1 MSYKPFQ
8 LYRSNSISDNED
20 NHNNRL
26 DSYGSFY
33 CIKQQIIFPDDS
45 ISFEKCNTILNLKFI
60 ENCNYIKVYNSG
72 IYTIYFNSHLE
83 SPANIGL
90 YINDNL
96 EKSTL
101 TIGNNLIIINHIV
114 KLNYGDKIYFKNIGQ
129 EPLVTLLPKL
139 NLDIEIQN
147 IEFTIFKISP
157 LFKTYSL
164 TDSELSI

>member
-1 MSYKPFQ
+1 MSYKPIQ
-8 LYRSNSISDNED
+8 LNRSDSISDNED
-20 NHNNRL
+20 NHCNRL

-60 ENCNYIKVYNSG
+60 KDCNYIKVYNSG
-72 IYTIYFNSHLE
+72 IYTIYFNCHLE
-83 SPANIGL
+83 SPSNIGL

-96 EKSTL
+96 EKSTI

-129 EPLVTLLPKL
+129 KSLTTMKTITE
-139 NLDIEIQN
+139 LDIEIQN
-147 IEFTIFKISP
+147 VELTIFKISP
-157 LFKTYSL
+157 LFRNYSL
-164 TDSELSI
+164 TDSDLSI